1 MNKKKCPDCG
11 TIFSAQL
18 LECPECGC
26 PASECQ
32 ELHDGNQGY
41 QESSSS
47 QGQYE
52 NSEPNQARS
61 HRSYTPDN
69 SEDLKEHPTT
79 YKYYKGL
86 LQAWYVKCDNPEEQ
100 HRFDTLNELLLFFNL
115 CFRVGLWWVFFFI
128 LAFICCI
135 TIILIPL
142 GFYIIIKG
150 WPWALKK
157 HLALIHK
164 LFIRLNQR
172 YWLHMEYAKDTNH
185 LDDL

>member
-1 MNKKKCPDCG
+1 MKQKKCPDCG

-32 ELHDGNQGY
+32 EFHDENQVF
-41 QESSSS
+41 QDCSSSLGQNDNKES
-47 QGQYE
+47 QTRG
-52 NSEPNQARS
+52 S
-61 HRSYTPDN
+61 RSYKPAN

-86 LQAWYVKCDNPEEQ
+86 LQAWYIRCDNPEEQ
-100 HRFDTLNELLLFFNL
+100 HRFDTLNELLLLFNL
-115 CFRVGLWWVFFFI
+115 CFRVGLWWFFFGV
-128 LAFICCI
+128 LAMICCI

-142 GFYIIIKG
+142 GIFIIIKG

-157 HLALIHK
+157 HLTLIHK
-164 LFIRLNQR
+164 LFIRVNQR